1 MLYPN
6 KIEIIIIVELFFKI
20 DISIL
25 DVCLLFLPPITSSSM
40 CHELTIR
47 SSGCMIASGDFG
59 VSLHIRWP
67 DPLTVTSPV

>member
-1 MLYPN
+1 MIQHASISVMETWKKFVLVKMLYPN

-40 CHELTIR
+40 CHELTI
-47 SSGCMIASGDFG
+47 
-59 VSLHIRWP
+59 L
-67 DPLTVTSPV
+67 